1 MTRKA
6 AMNQLF
12 NLIQDEYDIKS
23 ASDIEAALLDMF
35 GGFIEQAL
43 EAELDQHLGY
53 SRYDFRHKSTS
64 NTRNGRKPKTIQT
77 RLGETTVQAPRD
89 REGSFQPQIVPKRQT
104 NVIGIEDKI
113 LSLYAKGLSTR
124 DISKTLEEIYGF
136 ETSHETISAVTDKVI
151 PLIQEW
157 QQRPLEPVYPIIY
170 LDALHVKMRDGISA
184 SNKAVY
190 CVIGVSLEGRKDV
203 LSLSIGEAESA
214 SYWMS
219 LLDELKARGVQDICI
234 ACVDGLSGFKQ
245 AIQAVF
251 PHALVQRCLVH
262 LIRQSTK
269 FVSYQ
274 DRKSFCYDLK
284 QIYQAISQ
292 SAAEQ
297 AFQTFKEKW
306 NRLVPLA
313 VRVWENNIEE
323 VYQLFKF
330 PKEIRK
336 MIYTTNAIESYNSQ
350 LRKVLKGKGAFPNET
365 SVMKL
370 IYLQTIEVTKKW
382 QRQIS
387 NWSQI
392 LNQLLILYPDRLT
405 WIVNTK
411 LNNFFKGVLTVLN
424 WR

>member
-6 AMNQLF
+6 TMNQLF
-12 NLIQDEYDIKS
+12 NLLQDEYNIKS

-77 RLGETTVQAPRD
+77 RLGKTTVQAPRD

-170 LDALHVKMRDGISA
+170 LDALHVKMRDGMSA

-190 CVIGVSLEGRKDV
+190 CVIGVSLEGHKDV

-297 AFQTFKEKW
+297 AFETFKEKW

-405 WIVNTK
+405 PY
-411 LNNFFKGVLTVLN
+411 L
-424 WR
+424 

>member
-136 ETSHETISAVTDKVI
+136 ETSHETISAVTDKVS

-405 WIVNTK
+405 PY
-411 LNNFFKGVLTVLN
+411 L
-424 WR
+424 

>member
-6 AMNQLF
+6 TMNQLF

-77 RLGETTVQAPRD
+77 RLGKTTVQAPRD

-151 PLIQEW
+151 PLIKEW

-170 LDALHVKMRDGISA
+170 LDALHVKMRDGMSA

-190 CVIGVSLEGRKDV
+190 CVIGVSLEGHKDV

-297 AFQTFKEKW
+297 AFETFKEKW

-323 VYQLFKF
+323 VYQLFQF

-370 IYLQTIEVTKKW
+370 IYLQTMEVTKKW
-382 QRQIS
+382 RRQLS

-405 WIVNTK
+405 PY
-411 LNNFFKGVLTVLN
+411 L
-424 WR
+424 

>member
-405 WIVNTK
+405 PY
-411 LNNFFKGVLTVLN
+411 L
-424 WR
+424 

>member
-77 RLGETTVQAPRD
+77 RLGKTTVQAPRD

-170 LDALHVKMRDGISA
+170 LDALHVKMRDGMSA

-190 CVIGVSLEGRKDV
+190 CVIGVSLEGHKDV

-405 WIVNTK
+405 PY
-411 LNNFFKGVLTVLN
+411 L
-424 WR
+424 

>member
-6 AMNQLF
+6 TMNQLF
-12 NLIQDEYDIKS
+12 NLIQEEYDIKS

-77 RLGETTVQAPRD
+77 RLGKTTVQAPRD

-151 PLIQEW
+151 PLIKEW

-170 LDALHVKMRDGISA
+170 LDALHVKMRDGMSA

-190 CVIGVSLEGRKDV
+190 CVIGVSLEGHKDV

-297 AFQTFKEKW
+297 AFETFKEKW

-405 WIVNTK
+405 PY
-411 LNNFFKGVLTVLN
+411 L
-424 WR
+424 

>member
-6 AMNQLF
+6 TMNQLF

-77 RLGETTVQAPRD
+77 RLGKTTVQAPRD

-151 PLIQEW
+151 PLIKEW

-170 LDALHVKMRDGISA
+170 LDALHVKMRDGMSA

-297 AFQTFKEKW
+297 AFETFKEKW

-387 NWSQI
+387 NWSPI

-405 WIVNTK
+405 PY
-411 LNNFFKGVLTVLN
+411 L
-424 WR
+424 

>member
-77 RLGETTVQAPRD
+77 RLGKTTVQAPRD

-170 LDALHVKMRDGISA
+170 LDALHVKMRDGMSA

-190 CVIGVSLEGRKDV
+190 CVIGVSLEGHKDV

-297 AFQTFKEKW
+297 AFETFKEKW

-405 WIVNTK
+405 PY
-411 LNNFFKGVLTVLN
+411 L
-424 WR
+424 

>member
-77 RLGETTVQAPRD
+77 RLGKTTVQAPRD

-190 CVIGVSLEGRKDV
+190 CVIGVSLEGHKDV

-297 AFQTFKEKW
+297 AFKTFKEKW

-336 MIYTTNAIESYNSQ
+336 IIYTTNAIESYNSQ

-405 WIVNTK
+405 PY
-411 LNNFFKGVLTVLN
+411 L
-424 WR
+424 

>member
-77 RLGETTVQAPRD
+77 RLGKTTVQAPRD

-190 CVIGVSLEGRKDV
+190 CVIGVSLEGHKDV

-297 AFQTFKEKW
+297 AFETFKEKW

-405 WIVNTK
+405 PY
-411 LNNFFKGVLTVLN
+411 L
-424 WR
+424 

>member
-12 NLIQDEYDIKS
+12 NLIQEEYDIKS

-336 MIYTTNAIESYNSQ
+336 MIDTTNAIESYNSQ

-405 WIVNTK
+405 PY
-411 LNNFFKGVLTVLN
+411 L
-424 WR
+424 

>member
-6 AMNQLF
+6 TMNQLF

-77 RLGETTVQAPRD
+77 RLGKTTVQAPRD

-151 PLIQEW
+151 PLIKEW

-170 LDALHVKMRDGISA
+170 LDALHVKMRDGMSA

-190 CVIGVSLEGRKDV
+190 CVIGVSLEGHKDV

-297 AFQTFKEKW
+297 AFKTFKEKW

-405 WIVNTK
+405 PY
-411 LNNFFKGVLTVLN
+411 L
-424 WR
+424 

>member
-297 AFQTFKEKW
+297 AFETFKEKW

-336 MIYTTNAIESYNSQ
+336 MIDTTNAIESYNSQ

-405 WIVNTK
+405 PY
-411 LNNFFKGVLTVLN
+411 L
-424 WR
+424 

>member
-1 MTRKA
+1 MTRRA
-6 AMNQLF
+6 TINQLF
-12 NLIQDEYDIKS
+12 NLMQEEYDLKS
-23 ASDIEAALLDMF
+23 ASDVESALLDMF

-53 SRYDFRHKSTS
+53 SRYDFRNKSTS
-64 NTRNGRKPKTIQT
+64 NSRNGRKSKMIQT
-77 RLGETTVQAPRD
+77 RLGETTIQTPRD
-89 REGSFQPQIVPKRQT
+89 REGSFEPQIVSKRQT
-104 NVIGIEDKI
+104 NIIGIEDKI

-136 ETSHETISAVTDKVI
+136 ETSHETISNVTDKVI

-157 QQRPLEPVYPIIY
+157 QQRPLESVYPIIY
-170 LDALHVKMRDGISA
+170 LDALHVKVKEGMGA
-184 SNKAVY
+184 TNKAVY
-190 CVIGVSLEGRKDV
+190 CIIGVSLQGRKDV
-203 LSLSIGEAESA
+203 LSISIGEAESA
-214 SYWMS
+214 SHWMS

-262 LIRQSTK
+262 LIRQSTQ

-284 QIYQAISQ
+284 QIYQAISRV
-292 SAAEQ
+292 AAEQ
-297 AFQTFKEKW
+297 AFESFKTKW
-306 NRLVPLA
+306 IPLVPLA

-323 VYQLFKF
+323 VYQLFNF

-336 MIYTTNAIESYNSQ
+336 MIYTTNSIESYNSQ
-350 LRKVLKGKGAFPNET
+350 LRKGLKGKGAFPNDT
-365 SVMKL
+365 AVMKL
-370 IYLQTIEVTKKW
+370 IYLQTIDVTKKW
-382 QRQIS
+382 ERQLS

-405 WIVNTK
+405 PF
-411 LNNFFKGVLTVLN
+411 L
-424 WR
+424 

>member
-292 SAAEQ
+292 SAAAQ

-405 WIVNTK
+405 PY
-411 LNNFFKGVLTVLN
+411 L
-424 WR
+424 

>member
-382 QRQIS
+382 QRQLS
-387 NWSQI
+387 NWSPI

-405 WIVNTK
+405 PY
-411 LNNFFKGVLTVLN
+411 L
-424 WR
+424 

>member
-12 NLIQDEYDIKS
+12 NLIQEEYDIKS

-405 WIVNTK
+405 PY
-411 LNNFFKGVLTVLN
+411 L
-424 WR
+424 

>member
-6 AMNQLF
+6 VMNQLF

-35 GGFIEQAL
+35 GSFIEQAL

-77 RLGETTVQAPRD
+77 RLGKTTVQAPRD

-151 PLIQEW
+151 PLIKEW

-170 LDALHVKMRDGISA
+170 LDALHVKMRDGMSA

-190 CVIGVSLEGRKDV
+190 CVIGVSLEGHKDV

-405 WIVNTK
+405 PY
-411 LNNFFKGVLTVLN
+411 L
-424 WR
+424 

>member
-6 AMNQLF
+6 TMNQLF

-77 RLGETTVQAPRD
+77 RLGKTTVQAPRD

-151 PLIQEW
+151 PLIKEW

-170 LDALHVKMRDGISA
+170 LDALHVKMRDGMSA

-190 CVIGVSLEGRKDV
+190 CVIGVSLEGHKDV

-284 QIYQAISQ
+284 QIYHAISQ

-336 MIYTTNAIESYNSQ
+336 MIDTTNAIESYNSQ

-405 WIVNTK
+405 PY
-411 LNNFFKGVLTVLN
+411 L
-424 WR
+424 

>member
-77 RLGETTVQAPRD
+77 RLGETTIQAPRD

-151 PLIQEW
+151 PLIKEW

-170 LDALHVKMRDGISA
+170 LDALHVKMRDGMSA

-405 WIVNTK
+405 PY
-411 LNNFFKGVLTVLN
+411 L
-424 WR
+424 

>member
-6 AMNQLF
+6 VMNQLF

-77 RLGETTVQAPRD
+77 RLGKTTVQAPRD

-157 QQRPLEPVYPIIY
+157 QQRPLEAVYPIIY
-170 LDALHVKMRDGISA
+170 LDALHVKIRDGMSA

-190 CVIGVSLEGRKDV
+190 CVIGVTLEGRKDV
-203 LSLSIGEAESA
+203 LSLCIGEAESA

-284 QIYQAISQ
+284 QIYQAINQ

-297 AFQTFKEKW
+297 AFETFKEKW

-323 VYQLFKF
+323 IYQLFKF

-405 WIVNTK
+405 PY
-411 LNNFFKGVLTVLN
+411 L
-424 WR
+424 

>member
-6 AMNQLF
+6 AVNQLF

-170 LDALHVKMRDGISA
+170 LDALHVKMRDGMSA
-184 SNKAVY
+184 SNRAVY

-214 SYWMS
+214 SYWMG
-219 LLDELKARGVQDICI
+219 LLDELKARGVHDICI

-297 AFQTFKEKW
+297 AFETFKEKW

-405 WIVNTK
+405 PY
-411 LNNFFKGVLTVLN
+411 L
-424 WR
+424 

>member
-170 LDALHVKMRDGISA
+170 LDALHVKMRDGMSA

-203 LSLSIGEAESA
+203 LSLCIGEAESA

-284 QIYQAISQ
+284 QIYQAINQ

-297 AFQTFKEKW
+297 AFETFKEKW

-323 VYQLFKF
+323 IYQLFKF

-392 LNQLLILYPDRLT
+392 LNQLLILDPDRLT
-405 WIVNTK
+405 PY
-411 LNNFFKGVLTVLN
+411 L
-424 WR
+424 

>member
-64 NTRNGRKPKTIQT
+64 ITRNGRKPKTIQT

-405 WIVNTK
+405 PY
-411 LNNFFKGVLTVLN
+411 L
-424 WR
+424 

>member
-77 RLGETTVQAPRD
+77 RLGKTTVQAPRD

-170 LDALHVKMRDGISA
+170 LDALHVKMRDGMSA

-190 CVIGVSLEGRKDV
+190 CVIGVSLEGHKDV

-297 AFQTFKEKW
+297 AFETFKEKW

-370 IYLQTIEVTKKW
+370 IYLQTMEATKKW
-382 QRQIS
+382 RRQLS

-405 WIVNTK
+405 PY
-411 LNNFFKGVLTVLN
+411 L
-424 WR
+424 

>member
-77 RLGETTVQAPRD
+77 RLGKTTVQAPRD

-157 QQRPLEPVYPIIY
+157 QQRPLEAVYPIIY
-170 LDALHVKMRDGISA
+170 LDALHVKMRDGMSA

-190 CVIGVSLEGRKDV
+190 CVIGVTLEGRKDV
-203 LSLSIGEAESA
+203 LSLCIGEAESA

-284 QIYQAISQ
+284 QIYQAINQ

-297 AFQTFKEKW
+297 AFETFKEKW

-405 WIVNTK
+405 PY
-411 LNNFFKGVLTVLN
+411 L
-424 WR
+424 

>member
-405 WIVNTK
+405 
-411 LNNFFKGVLTVLN
+411 LDCQH
-424 WR
+424 

>member
-113 LSLYAKGLSTR
+113 LSLYTKGLSTR

-405 WIVNTK
+405 PY
-411 LNNFFKGVLTVLN
+411 L
-424 WR
+424 

>member
-12 NLIQDEYDIKS
+12 NLIQEEYDIKS

-297 AFQTFKEKW
+297 AFETFKEKW

-350 LRKVLKGKGAFPNET
+350 LRKVLKGKGAFPDET

-405 WIVNTK
+405 PY
-411 LNNFFKGVLTVLN
+411 L
-424 WR
+424 

>member
-297 AFQTFKEKW
+297 AFETFKEKW

-323 VYQLFKF
+323 VYQLFNF

-336 MIYTTNAIESYNSQ
+336 IIYTTNSIESYNSQ

-370 IYLQTIEVTKKW
+370 IYLQTVEVTKKW

-392 LNQLLILYPDRLT
+392 LNQLLILYSDRLT
-405 WIVNTK
+405 PY
-411 LNNFFKGVLTVLN
+411 L
-424 WR
+424 